1 MLEGCHGWT
10 GIGRRIFYAEI
21 LPARGHCWP
30 RLTLHAAPP
39 RVGRGPTKA
48 SVCGAQR
55 QTALH
60 GDGNVGVRQVPSIIH
75 CRFLDHS
82 SHALRA
88 DHIRLRRTLLHA
100 DGPIEPFSQ
109 SWDLH
114 AYLAL
119 MRDFAMVVLTSAC
132 TPKPPPHQS
141 LSIAPARPFVLMGS
155 YHHTLL

>member
-1 MLEGCHGWT
+1 M
-10 GIGRRIFYAEI
+10 

-30 RLTLHAAPP
+30 RLTLDAAPP

-48 SVCGAQR
+48 SVCGARR

-100 DGPIEPFSQ
+100 DRPIEPFSR
-109 SWDLH
+109 SWHLH

-119 MRDFAMVVLTSAC
+119 TRDFSMVVLTSPR
-132 TPKPPPHQS
+132 TPKPPP
-141 LSIAPARPFVLMGS
+141 RPLPQPFPC
-155 YHHTLL
+155 